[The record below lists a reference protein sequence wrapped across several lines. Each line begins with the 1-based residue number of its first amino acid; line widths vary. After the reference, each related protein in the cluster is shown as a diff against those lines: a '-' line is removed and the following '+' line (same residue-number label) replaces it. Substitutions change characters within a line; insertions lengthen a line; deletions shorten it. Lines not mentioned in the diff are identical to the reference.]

1 MICASGDHN
10 SRWQMKRDMFSPG
23 YTNRLRDIP
32 VIK

>member
-1 MICASGDHN
+1 
-10 SRWQMKRDMFSPG
+10 MKRDMFSPG